1 VAKNENCTREK
12 QDISVYVN
20 LEIRELRLNI
30 LFMTVRVLDIEHKIT
45 FNYKVKYWKRNYLND
60 QLCNDI

>member
-1 VAKNENCTREK
+1 MTKNENCTREK

-30 LFMTVRVLDIEHKIT
+30 LFMTVRVLDIDHKIT
-45 FNYKVKYWKRNYLND
+45 FNYKVNKIMCLG
-60 QLCNDI
+60 LEFEL

>member
-20 LEIRELRLNI
+20 LEIRELRLSI

-45 FNYKVKYWKRNYLND
+45 FNYKVNKIIG
-60 QLCNDI
+60 Q

>member
-1 VAKNENCTREK
+1 MTKNENCTREK

-30 LFMTVRVLDIEHKIT
+30 LFMTVRVLDIELKIT
-45 FNYKVKYWKRNYLND
+45 FNYKVNKIMCLV
-60 QLCNDI
+60 LELEL